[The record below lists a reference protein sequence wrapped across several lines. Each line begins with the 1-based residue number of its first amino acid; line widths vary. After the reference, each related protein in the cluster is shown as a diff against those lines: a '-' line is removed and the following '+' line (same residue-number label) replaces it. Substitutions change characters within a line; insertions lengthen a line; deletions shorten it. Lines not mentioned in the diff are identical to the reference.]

1 VRSILSA
8 FALCFVVVAFHHHE
22 QDKAPP
28 TDCRTVTAADLGDP
42 QAPKFQDY
50 PAALGL
56 KVSKPKLDLSS
67 SPVARAYRTVLRKA
81 ISEGPDFADHY
92 KVAGWG
98 CGTACGVFVVV
109 NLATGRVI
117 IPESF
122 GSVNDDWFDGTGFL
136 PDSER
141 QEGPVRYRRDS
152 RLLVVLGTVD
162 ENESRQ
168 GAFYFVLKDEK
179 LLLVHSTL
187 VRKHCGDSKP

>member
-1 VRSILSA
+1 
-8 FALCFVVVAFHHHE
+8 
-22 QDKAPP
+22 
-28 TDCRTVTAADLGDP
+28 LGDP

-56 KVSKPKLDLSS
+56 KASKPKLDLSS
-67 SPVARAYRTVLRKA
+67 SPVARAYRTVLRRA
-81 ISEGPDFADHY
+81 ISEGPDFAGHY

-122 GSVNDDWFDGTGFL
+122 GSVYDDGFDGTGFL

-141 QEGPVRYRRDS
+141 LEGPVRYRRDS
-152 RLLVVLGTVD
+152 RLLVVLGAID
-162 ENESRQ
+162 EDESRQ

-179 LLLVHSTL
+179 LLLLHSTL